1 MDVAFGE
8 AGLEVTQG
16 STNASDIPVAEPST
30 RKVRWPIWVSYGA
43 LGWTLA
49 YSALSVYWTL
59 GGVGFPFGSAH
70 DPDAALSIFA
80 HATRARS
87 APVMTLLGLAGVAG
101 AAAMLR
107 ARSSFRLG
115 LLAVAWG
122 TAAFLALVVPD
133 YRVLVAVAYTPIVV
147 LGAPFGWPPHI
158 HLIDAYPWPVVNQFV
173 CMVGGLLWAAM
184 AVAYGRRTSGACAN
198 CGRRD
203 AENSWT
209 TPAAAARWGW
219 WAVAVAVTVPLLY
232 AATRWAWALG
242 LRLGIS
248 EAFYRKGQAMGLWW
262 AGAALATMAVGGA
275 LLTLG
280 LTQKWGELFPRWLPY
295 LRGRRVPILL
305 AVIPAAIVAALV
317 TTAGLM
323 FVRMALTS
331 TLGGVFGDGGELAFT
346 AENWAALAPELVWP
360 LWGLAL
366 GAATLAYVYRR
377 RGRCPYCGRS

>member
-1 MDVAFGE
+1 MV
-8 AGLEVTQG
+8 QG
-16 STNASDIPVAEPST
+16 SGNTRHISAAAPST

-43 LGWTLA
+43 LGWSLT
-49 YSALSVYWTL
+49 YSALSIYWTL

-70 DPDAALSIFA
+70 DPDAALSIFE
-80 HATRARS
+80 HADQVRT
-87 APVMTLLGLAGVAG
+87 APVMTLLGLAGVAV

-107 ARSSFRLG
+107 AYGRGIVRFE

-147 LGAPFGWPPHI
+147 LGAPFGWPPHV

-173 CMVGGLLWAAM
+173 CLMGGLLWAAM
-184 AVAYGRRTSGACAN
+184 AVAYGRRTSGACPN
-198 CGRRD
+198 CGRRE
-203 AENSWT
+203 AESSWT
-209 TPAAAARWGW
+209 TPAAAAMWGRWAI
-219 WAVAVAVTVPLLY
+219 AVAVIVPMLY

-242 LRLGIS
+242 LQLGIS
-248 EAFYRKGQAMGLWW
+248 EAFYRKGQALGLWW

-280 LTQKWGELFPRWLPY
+280 LTQRWGEVFPRWLPF
-295 LRGRRVPILL
+295 LRSRPVPVLL
-305 AVIPAAIVAALV
+305 AVIPASIVAALV

-323 FVRMALTS
+323 FVRM
-331 TLGGVFGDGGELAFT
+331 TLAGTLSGVFGDGNELVFSAQ
-346 AENWAALAPELVWP
+346 NWAALAPELVWP

-366 GAATLAYVYRR
+366 GAATLAYYYRR